1 MTQRSNKRPRFK
13 FMAGPRRFEP
23 HDPHFEP
30 YEAYNP
36 IPWQV
41 IAILLA
47 LAVWGVIVLV
57 TDSQLAEAPPKIGE
71 EAEQAAVEA
80 ASGSADGQR
89 LFTAYC
95 STCHQADGAG
105 VKGAVP
111 PLNGSHYAL
120 ADAEVPVNILLHGLD
135 GEIEVSGSVY
145 NGRMPTFRHQ
155 LDDEQIAAILTHVR
169 SGWDNQADGIEP
181 EFVAEQRERF
191 SGRVS
196 PWEGGKA
203 LEDTFGV
210 ADTLSSS
217 ASSEEDS

>member
-1 MTQRSNKRPRFK
+1 MTQRSSKRPRFK

-47 LAVWGVIVLV
+47 LAVWGTVTLL
-57 TDSQLAEAPPKIGE
+57 TDSQLAEPPPQIGE

-80 ASGSADGQR
+80 ASAGMEGQR

-120 ADAEVPVNILLHGLD
+120 ADAEVPVNILLFGLE
-135 GEIEVSGSVY
+135 GEIEVNGNVY

-169 SGWDNQADGIEP
+169 GRWDNQADGIEP

-196 PWEGGKA
+196 PWEGGAA
-203 LEDTFGV
+203 LEDAFGV
-210 ADTLSSS
+210 ADTLSP
-217 ASSEEDS
+217 APGEEDS

>member
-1 MTQRSNKRPRFK
+1 MTQRPSKRSRPGSV
-13 FMAGPRRFEP
+13 AGIRYRNF
-23 HDPHFEP
+23 DP

-41 IAILLA
+41 TAILLA
-47 LAVWGVIVLV
+47 LAVWGTVALL
-57 TDSQLAEAPPKIGE
+57 TDSQLAEPPPQIGE

-80 ASGSADGQR
+80 ASSPSVNGQR

-95 STCHQADGAG
+95 STCHQANGAG

-111 PLNGSHYAL
+111 PLNGSHYVL

-145 NGRMPTFRHQ
+145 NGRMPTFGHQ
-155 LDDEQIAAILTHVR
+155 LSDEQIAAILTHVR
-169 SGWDNQADGIEP
+169 GQWDNQAAGIEP
-181 EFVAEQRERF
+181 DFVAEQRERF

-203 LEDTFGV
+203 LEDAFGV
-210 ADTLSSS
+210 ADT
-217 ASSEEDS
+217 ASPAPSEEDS